1 MQNLF
6 TLSNRLALCAGYV
19 RDKVKV
25 TDIGTDHAYLPVWLC
40 LTGKAVSA
48 VAADINPEPLSR
60 GAFTIEKYN
69 AQNFVG
75 TRLSDGLKNIK
86 EDEAD
91 DIIIAGMGG
100 ELIAKIIDRWPF
112 SKNPKK
118 RFILQPMTKCE
129 ELLKYLCENGFK
141 ITAQDTCKEGKKLYT
156 VMQVCY
162 TGEKTVPG
170 DDFLYLGILTPETN
184 ENHREYAQL
193 VLSRLEK
200 QQRGNKGL
208 ETAAEIIRKR
218 CENHGK

>member
-1 MQNLF
+1 MHTLF
-6 TLSNRLALCAGYV
+6 TPDNRLALCASFV

-25 TDIGTDHAYLPVWLC
+25 ADIGTDHAYLPVWLC

-60 GAFTIEKYN
+60 GELTIKKYGAEKL
-69 AQNFVG
+69 VK

-100 ELIAKIIDRWPF
+100 ELIAKIMDNCPF
-112 SKNPKK
+112 SKNPEK
-118 RFILQPMTKCE
+118 RFILQPMTKCS
-129 ELLKYLCENGFK
+129 ELIKYLCENGFE
-141 ITAQDTCKEGKKLYT
+141 ILRQDTCKEGKKLYT

-162 TGEKTVPG
+162 RGEKISHEE
-170 DDFLYLGILTPETN
+170 DFLYLGILTPETN
-184 ENHREYAQL
+184 ESHREYAKL

-200 QQRGNKGL
+200 QQRSNPSLKNVS
-208 ETAAEIIRKR
+208 EIIRKR
-218 CENHGK
+218 CENNV

>member
-1 MQNLF
+1 MHTLF
-6 TLSNRLALCAGYV
+6 TPDNRLALCASFV

-25 TDIGTDHAYLPVWLC
+25 ADIGTDHAYLPVWLC

-60 GAFTIEKYN
+60 GELTIKKYGAEKL
-69 AQNFVG
+69 VK

-100 ELIAKIIDRWPF
+100 ELIAKIMDDCPF
-112 SKNPKK
+112 SKNPEK
-118 RFILQPMTKCE
+118 RFILQPMTKCS
-129 ELLKYLCENGFK
+129 ELIKYLCGNGFE
-141 ITAQDTCKEGKKLYT
+141 ILRQDTCKEGKKLYT

-162 TGEKTVPG
+162 RGEKIPHEE
-170 DDFLYLGILTPETN
+170 DFLYLGILTPETN
-184 ENHREYAQL
+184 ENHREYAKL

-200 QQRGNKGL
+200 QQRSNPCLKNVS
-208 ETAAEIIRKR
+208 EIIRKR
-218 CENHGK
+218 CENNV

>member
-1 MQNLF
+1 MHTLF
-6 TLSNRLALCAGYV
+6 TPDNRLALCASFV

-25 TDIGTDHAYLPVWLC
+25 ADIGTDHAYLPVWLC

-60 GAFTIEKYN
+60 GELTIKKYGAEKL
-69 AQNFVG
+69 VK

-100 ELIAKIIDRWPF
+100 ELIAKIMDNCPF

-118 RFILQPMTKCE
+118 RFILQPMTKCS
-129 ELLKYLCENGFK
+129 ELIKYLCENGFE
-141 ITAQDTCKEGKKLYT
+141 ILRQDTCKEGKKLYT

-162 TGEKTVPG
+162 RGEKILHEE
-170 DDFLYLGILTPETN
+170 DFLYLGILTPETN
-184 ENHREYAQL
+184 ENHREYAEL
-193 VLSRLEK
+193 ILSRLEK
-200 QQRGNKGL
+200 QQRSNPGL
-208 ETAAEIIRKR
+208 KNVSEIIRKR
-218 CENHGK
+218 CENNV